1 MKPNSSLPR
10 IEHNSLGV
18 VSRASTTKWWIGF
31 LVGVTIMNG
40 GLTFWRLGFSPAPVT
55 KESPSGGPPPRPVE
69 TVTLQQ
75 GTSLNSLRLLGQVE
89 SVQQSVVRAQTG
101 GVVKTIMVKVGDSV
115 ATRQLMA
122 VLDDRDQSFNLDELQ
137 ARLTQETTNLIRLEQ
152 GTRPE
157 VITQRRAAVISAI
170 AREQEARDSWQ
181 RTSELVKEGA
191 LSQQLLIGARSN
203 LDNLRGQ
210 RLGAEA
216 SLAEAESGPTPMEI
230 QVQHGKVKA
239 ARAAF
244 NQAKLIVERTRIIA
258 TTAGVVHTRFVSQGD
273 LVQPNSPMFTLVAA
287 DKLDIFLDIPEEM
300 STQLKPGIPIL
311 LTARALPNWQ
321 SRTQITAILPIA
333 DPISRRQR
341 VRVELNPVPDGLI
354 AGMAVTGMVTLAGDR
369 PNFVVSRDALT
380 FRNGQWFVFTIM
392 NGKANQIPVELIADM
407 DEQMAIYQ
415 SGLKEGQAVVLRG
428 GDGLRDG
435 MPVKEVQ
442 ALKTIPNQ
450 N

>member
-1 MKPNSSLPR
+1 
-10 IEHNSLGV
+10 
-18 VSRASTTKWWIGF
+18 
-31 LVGVTIMNG
+31 
-40 GLTFWRLGFSPAPVT
+40 
-55 KESPSGGPPPRPVE
+55 
-69 TVTLQQ
+69 
-75 GTSLNSLRLLGQVE
+75 VE

-115 ATRQLMA
+115 ASRQLMA

-170 AREQEARDSWQ
+170 AREQEARDNWQ

-244 NQAKLIVERTRIIA
+244 NQAKLMVDRTRIIA
-258 TTAGVVHTRFVSQGD
+258 TTAGVVHTRVVSQGD

-300 STQLKPGIPIL
+300 STQVKPGTPIL

-333 DPISRRQR
+333 DPTSRRQR

-354 AGMAVTGMVTLAGDR
+354 AGMAVTGMVALAGDR

-392 NGKANQIPVELIADM
+392 NGKAKQIPVELIADM

-442 ALKTIPNQ
+442 ALKPIPNQ